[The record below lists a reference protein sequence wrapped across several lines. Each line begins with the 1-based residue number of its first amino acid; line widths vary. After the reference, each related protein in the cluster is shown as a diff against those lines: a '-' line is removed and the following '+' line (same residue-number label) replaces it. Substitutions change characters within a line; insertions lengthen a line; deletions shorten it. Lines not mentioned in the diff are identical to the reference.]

1 MNRIRSILIII
12 LVSLLGMIT
21 YSLYGYNAEVLGMYP
36 TRPSNF
42 FRNTLGVSV
51 EVGWVIF
58 YSIVLLFCLI
68 YRRFKQMIRIKSTT
82 LKGIVFGAI
91 MFVFF
96 TELLVAILNAVGDL
110 PKESDIL
117 LKSLSYLI
125 AHLILGIT
133 IAHSYEFL
141 NKKLLK

>member
-1 MNRIRSILIII
+1 
-12 LVSLLGMIT
+12 MIT
-21 YSLYGYNAEVLGMYP
+21 YSFYGYNAEVLGMYP

>member
-58 YSIVLLFCLI
+58 YSIVLF
-68 YRRFKQMIRIKSTT
+68 
-82 LKGIVFGAI
+82 
-91 MFVFF
+91 
-96 TELLVAILNAVGDL
+96 DL
-110 PKESDIL
+110 QKI
-117 LKSLSYLI
+117 
-125 AHLILGIT
+125 
-133 IAHSYEFL
+133 
-141 NKKLLK
+141 

>member
-1 MNRIRSILIII
+1 
-12 LVSLLGMIT
+12 MIT

>member
-21 YSLYGYNAEVLGMYP
+21 YSLYGYNVEVLGMYP